1 MAEGPRRV
9 ELDAQAYD
17 DRWARLAADGH
28 DVHGEATLVE
38 RLVAC
43 PGTVLDAGCGT
54 GRVAMRLADRGYT
67 VVGIDIDPALLARA
81 RAKAP
86 HLEWHDADLATVDQ
100 DVAPGP
106 FDAIVMAGNV
116 MIFVAPGTE
125 AAVVRNLAARLAPAG
140 QLIAGFQLSTGRA
153 TIDAYDEWTRDAGLV
168 PAARYAT
175 WDGEP
180 FTPESNYVVAI
191 DVSPPRDDQ
200 PP

>member
-1 MAEGPRRV
+1 LLVVEGPRRV

-17 DRWARLAADGH
+17 DRWARLAAEGH

-38 RLVAC
+38 RLVAL

-81 RAKAP
+81 RAKATQ
-86 HLEWHDADLATVDQ
+86 LEWHDADLATLAVD
-100 DVAPGP
+100 VVPGP

-140 QLIAGFQLSTGRA
+140 LLIAGFQLSTGRA
-153 TIDAYDEWTRDAGLV
+153 TIDAYDTWTRDAGLLPV
-168 PAARYAT
+168 ARYAT
-175 WDGEP
+175 WDAEP
-180 FTPESNYVVAI
+180 FTPDSNYVVAI
-191 DVSPPRDDQ
+191 DVRPKS
-200 PP
+200 